1 MCKQNVL
8 WALLDLV
15 FIVVFNVVFFVVGD
29 IEHSVSAWMSY
40 GFIHFAYLMVLATP
54 LLVRK
59 GPSSAVF
66 GFSLYSIAA
75 TYFFIELIVGVVFIF
90 LNQEDFKPAL
100 VVQVILAGAFLA
112 TFLSH
117 MIASERTG
125 DAVDRKVAEVEY
137 IKTAAARL
145 KSIQGATGDKAAD
158 KALEKAYA
166 IVRTSP
172 TRSNAAINPYELKL
186 LDAIELLEVAA
197 NANDVEQVKACSA
210 GVITATNE
218 RNQRL
223 RLMQ

>member
-1 MCKQNVL
+1 MSKQNVL

-125 DAVDRKVAEVEY
+125 DAVEY